1 MGGKF
6 LLFNNIVIST
16 TAFLIVFTATP
27 LVRKYALRWKLGD
40 KPNGRKVHT
49 CLIPHLGGIGMVLGV
64 IGALLVFRFALMK
77 DAPGE
82 LFFLWRIL
90 PGILLVVILG
100 LVDDMISLRVFQ
112 KLVVQILAALLLVA
126 AGFNLFIG
134 IPHIDQITL
143 VSLLF
148 SVVYLV
154 GISSA
159 VNLIDGHDGLAG
171 GICFIAASS
180 FACISSML
188 GETSL
193 LAVSIALGASCL
205 AFLAYNFPP
214 GKIFMGDTGSMF
226 LGLVLGLIACSLS
239 MLKPGITTFFGVCF
253 VIGVPI
259 MDALL
264 AIARRLSFRMPIFHA
279 DALHM
284 HHVLGSFGM
293 SPKQTLFI
301 LYSIQTVLA
310 VLGFFAVKGFVFP
323 IIIGSVFFVATCLLF
338 FRLMIAAGRQ
348 EREDADALT
357 RDPIPA
363 LENEVI
369 ASKSA
374 H

>member
-1 MGGKF
+1 M
-6 LLFNNIVIST
+6 LFNNIVVST
-16 TAFLIVFTATP
+16 TAFLIVFASTP

-49 CLIPHLGGIGMVLGV
+49 CLIPHLGGIGMVLGF
-64 IGALLVFRFALMK
+64 IGALLVFRYFLMEEPPE
-77 DAPGE
+77 A

-90 PGILLVVILG
+90 PGILLVVMLG
-100 LVDDMISLRVFQ
+100 LVDDMMSLRVFQ
-112 KLVVQILAALLLVA
+112 KLVVQIMAALLLVA
-126 AGFNLFIG
+126 AGFSLFFG
-134 IPHIDQITL
+134 IPFIDQVAPL
-143 VSLLF
+143 SLLLT
-148 SVVYLV
+148 VIYLV

-171 GICFIAASS
+171 GICFIAASA

-188 GETSL
+188 GAMSL

-226 LGLVLGLIACSLS
+226 LGLVLGLIACALS

-264 AIARRLSFRMPIFHA
+264 AIARRMYFRMPVFHA

-284 HHVLGSFGM
+284 HHVLGSFGL
-293 SPKQTLFI
+293 SPKQTLFT

-310 VLGFFAVKGFVFP
+310 TLGFFAVKGFVFP
-323 IIIGSVFFVATCLLF
+323 IIIGSAFFVAVCLLF
-338 FRLMIAAGRQ
+338 FRLMLTAGRQ
-348 EREDADALT
+348 EREAADALT

-369 ASKSA
+369 VSKSS

>member
-1 MGGKF
+1 M
-6 LLFNNIVIST
+6 LLNNIVVST
-16 TAFLIVFTATP
+16 TAFLIVFATTP

-49 CLIPHLGGIGMVLGV
+49 CLIPHLGGIGMVLGF
-64 IGALLVFRFALMK
+64 IGALLVFRFALLK
-77 DAPGE
+77 EPQEG

-90 PGILLVVILG
+90 PGTLLIVLLG
-100 LVDDMISLRVFQ
+100 LVDDMMSLRVFQ
-112 KLVVQILAALLLVA
+112 KLVVQIIAALLLVA
-126 AGFNLFIG
+126 AGFSLLIG
-134 IPHIDQITL
+134 LPVIDQITL

-148 SVVYLV
+148 TVIYLV

-171 GICFIAASS
+171 GVSFIAASA

-188 GETSL
+188 GATSL

-239 MLKPGITTFFGVCF
+239 LLKPGVTTFFGVCF

-264 AIARRLSFRMPIFHA
+264 AIARRLSFRMPVFHA

-284 HHVLGSFGM
+284 HHVLGSFGL

-301 LYSIQTVLA
+301 LYSIQTVFSA
-310 VLGFFAVKGFVFP
+310 LGFFAVKGYIFP
-323 IIIGSVFFVATCLLF
+323 IIIGGVFFAAVFILF
-338 FRLMIAAGRQ
+338 FRLMLSAGRQ
-348 EREDADALT
+348 EREAADALT

-363 LENEVI
+363 LKNEAI
-369 ASKSA
+369 ASKSS